1 MQSLYPIWNGL
12 IHLWSSHSYVGASF
26 FSFLHLHNSRRC
38 PKEHFCIRRK
48 CLGGRSPLLPTLKLT
63 VKSKGM
69 IMALLPR
76 PLDSV
81 GFHHQKCQMWLCGWF
96 WQKMVSRKNP
106 KIGPTK
112 KCYIII
118 VSWHIMT
125 YIHTY
130 LITRHIV
137 TYHGVSCTYNDISWV
152 HQEIYP
158 VSSIWP
164 FFIFFYQ
171 FLLSRFIDK
180 LLMLIT

>member
-1 MQSLYPIWNGL
+1 MQSFYPICNGL

-26 FSFLHLHNSRRC
+26 FFFLHLQNSRRC

-112 KCYIII
+112 IFYIII

-130 LITRHIV
+130 IHIWYHDILWHIMAYNV
-137 TYHGVSCTYNDISWV
+137 HIMTYHEFIRKYHCMTWHDYFGAYLC
-152 HQEIYP
+152 P

-164 FFIFFYQ
+164 F
-171 FLLSRFIDK
+171 
-180 LLMLIT
+180 LIVL